1 MYGPSGWTKRLG
13 AKSVASASVA
23 SPDARRA
30 PAVQTNGVEGLPVV
44 QKFTYVVALV
54 DESIVSVF
62 ECDDEHISFQH
73 TVVTAKNVDEAYAKG
88 LAWVARHIPLHHLVN
103 DYVIPA

>member
-1 MYGPSGWTKRLG
+1 
-13 AKSVASASVA
+13 VAA
-23 SPDARRA
+23 
-30 PAVQTNGVEGLPVV
+30 AVQTNGAEGLPVV

-54 DESIVSVF
+54 DESLMSVS

-73 TVVTAKNVDEAYAKG
+73 TVVTAKDVDEAYAKG

>member
-1 MYGPSGWTKRLG
+1 M
-13 AKSVASASVA
+13 
-23 SPDARRA
+23 
-30 PAVQTNGVEGLPVV
+30 QTNGVEGLPVV

-54 DESIVSVF
+54 DESVVSVF

-88 LAWVARHIPLHHLVN
+88 LAWVARHIPLHQLVN